1 MLLSR
6 LIFYSPNN
14 GRKPE
19 SKPQLISLGRS
30 PHKGGI
36 NCLFLGDSGSSSCKV
51 FSGGFDKSV
60 VLWSIKQER
69 SSFKS
74 KVKTLPIKHKAYISA
89 LACRGETLLSASGKN
104 VRLSDICSNSSEAE
118 VASAQFGT
126 KVNQI
131 HLHPIEHDIVILEVR
146 LSSGGRNT
154 RTPIETLRKILGCRL
169 GRSNTSLRSA
179 YWSARATTD
188 AVRTP

>member
-1 MLLSR
+1 MSRGTITSVRKQTGRQRRARCSVLLEPRCNRSQGRCWAVTSAPSSGGMLLSQ
-6 LIFYSPNN
+6 LIFCSPNN

-36 NCLFLGDSGSSSCKV
+36 NCLSLGDSGSSSCKV

-60 VLWSIKQER
+60 VLWCIKQER

-126 KVNQI
+126 NS
-131 HLHPIEHDIVILEVR
+131 PSPD
-146 LSSGGRNT
+146 
-154 RTPIETLRKILGCRL
+154 
-169 GRSNTSLRSA
+169 
-179 YWSARATTD
+179 
-188 AVRTP
+188 